1 MYIYALVSGQL
12 ILYVGKS
19 KNLKLREEYHRSKKY
34 NDCGSKDIPDY
45 IDWEMIKLESVTED
59 IANIKERYYY
69 DTLKPL
75 YNINKPSNKPIDM
88 TQKIANYIKL
98 IENRLEKKSELLK
111 SQKIG

>member
-19 KNLKLREEYHRSKKY
+19 KYLKLREEYHRSKKY
-34 NDCGSKDIPDY
+34 NDCGSRDIPDY
-45 IDWEMIKLESVTED
+45 IDWEIIKLEKVIED
-59 IANIKERYYY
+59 ISNIRERYYY

-75 YNINKPSNKPIDM
+75 YNINKPSNKPVDM

-98 IENRLEKKSELLK
+98 IENRLERQSELLK
-111 SQKIG
+111 SQKI